1 MDQQRNLVLA
11 FALSMVILLGWSV
24 LFPNPEKKHGE
35 QQTAAVSQSTGTQ
48 KQGTAGPG
56 LNPPAGAPAQQA
68 TSAPAQ
74 PKAEPSP
81 LLSDKAAFSLSND
94 VLTLTLN
101 DKGWIIGAALN
112 KYREN
117 LDPGSPHVSVLYLSA
132 HKEQAAYAY
141 SGVRDGTRYVEA
153 SPFRLLKQGNAPEQS
168 SLTLQSTL
176 SDGRTWVRTLTL
188 HKDSYVVDV
197 EDRIQGGSATQMFT
211 QVVERSP
218 DKKASRF
225 AQHAGPIALVGDKLH
240 EIKYETLDK
249 DGPQQME
256 SKGGW
261 AGMMTHYF
269 IASIIG
275 GENHDNH
282 FYFKGN
288 GQSYQAGLIYGG
300 KAEKGTTVFETR
312 LFLGPKSMPV
322 LKQLDVGLERSVDFG
337 WFAFIAKPLHSLLVW
352 LHGFIPNYG
361 LCIIVLVL
369 MIKALFFYPTKK
381 SYESMAGMRK
391 LQPEMTRLKE
401 LYGDDRQKMGQEMM
415 ALYKKHK
422 VNPMGGCL
430 PIVIQIP
437 VFFSLYKVLLM
448 SIEMRQAPFFG
459 WIHDLS
465 AQDPYYVLPVLMG
478 ISMFVQQKLNPQP
491 ADAMQAKV
499 MQFLPL
505 IFTTMFLFFPS
516 GLVIYWVVNN
526 VLSIIQQYYVMRS
539 QGVLSVSR

>member
-24 LFPNPEKKHGE
+24 LFPNPNKKAGT
-35 QQTAAVSQSTGTQ
+35 QQAASVSQSSEPQ
-48 KQGTAGPG
+48 KQAAASPD
-56 LNPPAGAPAQQA
+56 LNPSTGAATKQA
-68 TSAPAQ
+68 SSAPVQ
-74 PKAEPSP
+74 LKPEPSVLP
-81 LLSDKAAFSLSND
+81 DKPAFQLSND
-94 VLTLTLN
+94 VLNLTLN
-101 DKGWIIGAALN
+101 DQAWIIGAALS
-112 KYREN
+112 KYRETLN
-117 LDPGSPHVSVLYLSA
+117 AGSPQVSVLSLVP
-132 HKEQAAYAY
+132 HKERAIYAY
-141 SGVRDGTRYVEA
+141 SGVREGGNYVSA
-153 SPFRLLKQGNAPEQS
+153 SPFKKISEHVTPAES
-168 SLTLQSTL
+168 VLTLQSTL
-176 SDGRTWVRTLTL
+176 ADGRTWTRILTL
-188 HKDSYVVDV
+188 HKDSYVVDIQ
-197 EDRIQGGSATQMFT
+197 DRIQGGAAPQMFT

-240 EIKYETLDK
+240 EIKYEDLDK

-261 AGMMTHYF
+261 TGMMTHYF

-275 GENHDNH
+275 GKDQKNH

-288 GQSYQAGLIYGG
+288 GDSYQAGLIYGG
-300 KAEKGTTVFETR
+300 KVENGQAIFQSQ

-322 LKQLDVGLERSVDFG
+322 LKKLGVGLERSVDFG

-352 LHGFIPNYG
+352 LHGYIPNYG

-381 SYESMAGMRK
+381 SYESMAGMRR
-391 LQPEMTRLKE
+391 LQPEMTRLRE
-401 LYGDDRQKMGQEMM
+401 LYADDRQKLGQEMM

-448 SIEMRQAPFFG
+448 SIEMRHAPFFG

-526 VLSIIQQYYVMRS
+526 VLSIAQQYYVMRS
-539 QGVLSVSR
+539 QGVLSTSR